1 MPHMRSVAHKR
12 FASPVRETKFMIE
25 TLSNLKNNK
34 VKKAIGGGASGTGAQ
49 EAVERLKKFLSGMNK
64 KRHGG

>member
-1 MPHMRSVAHKR
+1 MRCAR
-12 FASPVRETKFMIE
+12 FIIHQERLLSSRTKFMIE

-34 VKKAIGGGASGTGAQ
+34 AKKAIGGGASGTGAQ

-64 KRHGG
+64 KRHGE

>member
-1 MPHMRSVAHKR
+1 MMD
-12 FASPVRETKFMIE
+12 

-34 VKKAIGGGASGTGAQ
+34 VKRVVGGGAGGIGAQ
-49 EAVERLKKFLSGMNK
+49 EVVERLKKFLSGMNK

>member
-1 MPHMRSVAHKR
+1 
-12 FASPVRETKFMIE
+12 MIE

-49 EAVERLKKFLSGMNK
+49 EVVERLKKFLSGMNK
-64 KRHGG
+64 KRHSEWSFNPMPKL

>member
-1 MPHMRSVAHKR
+1 MV
-12 FASPVRETKFMIE
+12 E

-49 EAVERLKKFLSGMNK
+49 DAVERLKKFLSGMNK
-64 KRHGG
+64 KYHGE